1 MEPRNNCSTRVETV
15 TKMLFQKKSPICA
28 SDQASAKLASD
39 QIWGSDQALAKSS
52 SVVLK
57 AV

>member
-1 MEPRNNCSTRVETV
+1 
-15 TKMLFQKKSPICA
+15 MLFQKKSPICA
-28 SDQASAKLASD
+28 SCQASVKLAKD
-39 QIWGSDQALAKSS
+39 QTAGSDQALAKSS